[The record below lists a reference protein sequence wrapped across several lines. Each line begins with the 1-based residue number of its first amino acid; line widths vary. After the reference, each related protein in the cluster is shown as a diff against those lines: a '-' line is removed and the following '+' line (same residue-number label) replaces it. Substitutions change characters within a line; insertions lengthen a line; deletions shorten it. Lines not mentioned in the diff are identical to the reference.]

1 MSTTVVLMI
10 IMLLTKAVSFLKDS
24 ILVSMY
30 GASSVSDAFLVAV
43 AIPTVLISGVMTAL
57 FTSYIP
63 MYKDI
68 KKNNSKYLGEY
79 HSSLLCMVCALS
91 LFVIVVYFIFN
102 DAIIKLFA
110 VGFDDATF
118 NLTKQMSTI
127 LIFNTIPMGIS
138 YIFQGFLQ
146 ANNRFYHVA
155 LSGIILNL
163 IITVGILISTKTSI
177 MVMPISV
184 VVAYLFYIVYY
195 GIPSFKSGFRM
206 SKKIDLKNEV
216 ILKTVEMIIPI
227 FLGQI
232 VFEINSIVDKSTASL
247 LAPGDVTIMDY
258 SFKLMAIAYS
268 IFANP
273 IATFLY
279 PKLSEYAVNN
289 KEKEMSEF
297 AMKGIDWLLLLIVP
311 ASIGVFILSES
322 IVSVL
327 FFHGAFTKESVIKT
341 SDTLRVYSLSIIPIA
356 IRIIVEKLFYAK
368 KMPKAPMINSLL
380 GILVNIVLD
389 ICLVNRFKHLGLAF
403 ATSVSSFITG
413 IVFLYRLKKCCGS
426 FEIKRVVLG
435 LIKYFLCSIPMMGV
449 LLILDQYI
457 ILNKGTILY
466 ILLAVSLGSVVYFLS
481 LIVIKDKYVMS
492 IIKNCKSKII
502 KL

>member
-1 MSTTVVLMI
+1 
-10 IMLLTKAVSFLKDS
+10 
-24 ILVSMY
+24 
-30 GASSVSDAFLVAV
+30 
-43 AIPTVLISGVMTAL
+43 
-57 FTSYIP
+57 
-63 MYKDI
+63 
-68 KKNNSKYLGEY
+68 
-79 HSSLLCMVCALS
+79 
-91 LFVIVVYFIFN
+91 
-102 DAIIKLFA
+102 
-110 VGFDDATF
+110 
-118 NLTKQMSTI
+118 
-127 LIFNTIPMGIS
+127 
-138 YIFQGFLQ
+138 
-146 ANNRFYHVA
+146 
-155 LSGIILNL
+155 
-163 IITVGILISTKTSI
+163 
-177 MVMPISV
+177 
-184 VVAYLFYIVYY
+184 
-195 GIPSFKSGFRM
+195 
-206 SKKIDLKNEV
+206 
-216 ILKTVEMIIPI
+216 
-227 FLGQI
+227 
-232 VFEINSIVDKSTASL
+232 
-247 LAPGDVTIMDY
+247 
-258 SFKLMAIAYS
+258 
-268 IFANP
+268 
-273 IATFLY
+273 
-279 PKLSEYAVNN
+279 
-289 KEKEMSEF
+289 
-297 AMKGIDWLLLLIVP
+297 MKGIDWLLLLIVP